1 MTRFLIAPA
10 AINGSPGLM
19 NEGKQGAIPDS
30 SGHKKTPLARRF
42 PVFACVLSARQT
54 KSSGF

>member
-1 MTRFLIAPA
+1 LIAPA

-19 NEGKQGAIPDS
+19 NDGNQGAISDS